1 MTRTRHNWTLDE
13 VKDLFALPFIELLFQ
28 AHSIHR
34 QNFNPNYLQLSTL
47 LSIKT
52 GTCPEDCGYCPQSGH
67 HKKVELKKQKLMNK
81 ELVIAKA
88 KAAKQQGASRF
99 CMGAAW
105 RSPTDQDL
113 ATVIDMVKEVKAI
126 GLETC
131 ITLGMLTKPQTE
143 ALKEAGLDFYNHNLD
158 TSREYYPTVITTR
171 TYQERLDTLELVRNA
186 GINVCCGG
194 IIGMGE
200 TVEDRMKFLIE
211 LANLPKHPESVPI
224 NHLVSVEGT
233 PLAHSKPVEPLNF
246 IRVIAI
252 ARIMMPHSIIR
263 LSAGRL
269 QMSDEMQVLCFYA
282 GAGSIFIENVLL
294 ATPNPETVD
303 DMGFLNALGMETS
316 SCLPS

>member
-1 MTRTRHNWTLDE
+1 MTRHNWTLNE
-13 VKDLFALPFIELLFQ
+13 AKELFALPFIELLYQ
-28 AHSIHR
+28 AHNIHR

-67 HKKVELKKQKLMNK
+67 HKKVALKKQKLMDVDV
-81 ELVIAKA
+81 VIQKA

-113 ATVIDMVKEVKAI
+113 AKVIEMVKEVKAL

-131 ITLGMLTKPQTE
+131 ITLGMLTETQVA

-158 TSREYYPTVITTR
+158 TSREYYPTVTTTR
-171 TYQERLDTLELVRNA
+171 TYQERLDTLELVRNS

-200 TVEDRMKFLIE
+200 TGDDRLKFLIE
-211 LANLPKHPESVPI
+211 LANLPKHPESIPI
-224 NHLVSVEGT
+224 NHLISVEGT
-233 PLAHSKPVEPLNF
+233 PLANSKPVAPLDF
-246 IRVIAI
+246 VRIVAV
-252 ARIMMPHSIIR
+252 ARIMMPRSVIR
-263 LSAGRL
+263 FSAGRT
-269 QMSDEMQVLCFYA
+269 QMSDEMQALCFYA
-282 GAGSIFIENVLL
+282 GVGSIFIENVLL
-294 ATPNPETVD
+294 TTPNPEIVD
-303 DMGFLNALGMETS
+303 DMGLLKTLGMETS
-316 SCLPS
+316 SCLPN